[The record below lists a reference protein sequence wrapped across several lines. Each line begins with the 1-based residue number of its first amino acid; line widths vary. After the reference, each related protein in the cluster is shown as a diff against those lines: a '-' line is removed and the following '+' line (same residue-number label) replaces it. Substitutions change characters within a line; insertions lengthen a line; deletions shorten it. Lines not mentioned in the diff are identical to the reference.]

1 MDSQIIDKFS
11 HILQIQSVDGE
22 WNLPT
27 EKLIEILSLRK
38 EDYFRKTYN
47 LKTEYPRPSSFQY
60 ISNEDIPFLN
70 DFFIQYYHYD
80 DLEEDLFKAG
90 VYIPISKLIEFR
102 NNFKLYLTDI
112 LLGQKLDKD
121 LLLLLASSTKN
132 YDDAVESYI
141 SSKLDLDYQFYDYAG
156 KFMKKYKIPT
166 EYGSEVFLKK
176 YLSNNFSFQ
185 SGDWKEVVT
194 EFSERSYYELFH
206 KFRERKKKK
215 KKPII
220 HPQMKELVEYFGLD
234 IPFTIEDLKKS
245 YTNLLKKYHPDINKN
260 GLEKTKEII
269 EKYNKLKEWIE

>member
-1 MDSQIIDKFS
+1 MDSFVVDKLANL
-11 HILQIQSVDGE
+11 LQLQAIDGE

-47 LKTEYPRPSSFQY
+47 LKTDFPRPSSFQF

-70 DFFIQYYHYD
+70 DFFIFYYKYY
-80 DLEEDLFKAG
+80 DLEFDLFKAG
-90 VYIPISKLIEFR
+90 VFVPNSKLIEFK

-141 SSKLDLDYQFYDYAG
+141 SSKIDLDYQFYDYSH
-156 KFMKKYKIPT
+156 KFMKKYKVPT
-166 EYGSEVFLKK
+166 EYGSEVFLKN
-176 YLSNNFSFQ
+176 YLTKNFSFQ
-185 SGDWKEVVT
+185 SEEWKEVVM

-206 KFRERKKKK
+206 KFREKKKKK

-220 HPQMKELVEYFGLD
+220 HPQMKELVEFFELE
-234 IPFTIEDLKKS
+234 IPFTMDELKKS
-245 YTNLLKKYHPDINKN
+245 YTRLLKKYHPDINKD
-260 GLEKTKEII
+260 GLEKTKVII
-269 EKYNKLKEWIE
+269 EKFNKLKEWIE

>member
-1 MDSQIIDKFS
+1 MDSLIIDKFANL
-11 HILQIQSVDGE
+11 LQLQSVDGE

-47 LKTEYPRPSSFQY
+47 LKSENSRPSSFQF

-70 DFFIQYYHYD
+70 DFFIQYYQYET
-80 DLEEDLFKAG
+80 LELDLFKAG
-90 VYIPISKLIEFR
+90 VYIPNSKLIEFR
-102 NNFKLYLTDI
+102 NNFKLYITDI

-141 SSKLDLDYQFYDYAG
+141 SSKLDLDYQFYDYAS

-166 EYGSEVFLKK
+166 EYGSEVLLKK
-176 YLSNNFSFQ
+176 YLSSNFSFQ
-185 SGDWKEVVT
+185 SEDWKEVVT

-220 HPQMKELVEYFGLD
+220 HPQMKELVDYFGLD

-269 EKYNKLKEWIE
+269 EKYNKLKDWIE